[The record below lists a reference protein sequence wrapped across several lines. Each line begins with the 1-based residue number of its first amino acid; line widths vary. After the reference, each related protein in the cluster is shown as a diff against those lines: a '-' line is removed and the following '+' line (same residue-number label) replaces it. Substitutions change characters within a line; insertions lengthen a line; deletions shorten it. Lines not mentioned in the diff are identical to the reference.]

1 MTPRKILASGEKEFT
16 QVSSGLVSQPDVW
29 SQFSV
34 NFTLETDLTSNA
46 TALDIYIGGTPT
58 DAAFFL
64 DQVTLYVVITANP
77 NKGRKNILFIGADDL
92 RPNLGTYASVTS
104 ATLVGPTMHTPNID
118 KMAERGI
125 VFEKAFVQQ
134 AVCSPSRVSMMT
146 GRRPDTTKVF
156 KVLLMKSRTK
166 L

>member
-1 MTPRKILASGEKEFT
+1 M
-16 QVSSGLVSQPDVW
+16 SSGSISQFDGW
-29 SQFSV
+29 TQFSV
-34 NFTLETDLTSNA
+34 NFTLETDLTANA
-46 TALDIYIGGTPT
+46 AALDIYIGGTPT
-58 DAAFFL
+58 DAFFFL
-64 DQVTLYVVITANP
+64 DQVTLYAVIAANP

-118 KMAERGI
+118 KMAKHGI

-134 AVCSPSRVSMMT
+134 AICSPSRVSMMT

-156 KVLLMKSRTK
+156 DIF
-166 L
+166 

>member
-1 MTPRKILASGEKEFT
+1 M
-16 QVSSGLVSQPDVW
+16 SSGLVSQPDVW

-46 TALDIYIGGTPT
+46 AALDIYIGGTPT

-64 DQVTLYVVITANP
+64 DQVTLYAVIAANP

-104 ATLVGPTMHTPNID
+104 ATLGGPTMHTPNID

-134 AVCSPSRVSMMT
+134 AVCSPSRVSLMT

-156 KVLLMKSRTK
+156 DIF
-166 L
+166 